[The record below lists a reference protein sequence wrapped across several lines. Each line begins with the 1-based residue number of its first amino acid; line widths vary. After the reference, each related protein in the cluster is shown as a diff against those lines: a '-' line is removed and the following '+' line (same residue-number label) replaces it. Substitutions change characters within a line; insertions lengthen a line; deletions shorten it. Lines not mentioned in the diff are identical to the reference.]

1 MIRPQARVGLLF
13 FASLLLLLGLFARS
27 FWLQGVNGE
36 AFARDARG
44 QQQEVLQVPGLRGE
58 IQDRSG
64 RPLAGSEPGV
74 SIFATPYQVT
84 DAPKQAEEL
93 ANALGADPTDVL
105 DSITAEG
112 GFSYVEKKVDLVRAA
127 AVERLGYEAI
137 GQHPDTIRTRPQGE
151 LAAQV
156 VGAVSPEGKGLTGLE
171 QQYDGVLHGVDGEQ
185 LIVQDATQS
194 PISFE
199 TLTDPQDGQP
209 IQLTLDSAIQAEA
222 ERVMTEVGDAN
233 DPVNASMVVLDAHTS
248 DVLAMANYPGLDLD
262 HLEDAE
268 EEDLRNVAT
277 SYTYEPGST
286 FKAITVASALE
297 QGTVTPESAFTLAP
311 TYTLYDRTVEEAHPR
326 GTVTLSVGD
335 ILAQSSNVGAITIGM
350 GVGGRSFSK
359 WIERFGF
366 GNQTGVE
373 FPAEE
378 QGIVPPYEDW
388 SGTTMINLPI
398 GQGLSVTPLQM
409 ATAYAALASD
419 GKLRKPRLVQSVAGR
434 EIPVDR
440 GREVVSPETALEVR
454 RMLEGVLAAGGTASE
469 VDVHGYSA
477 AGKTGTAQIAEDGGY
492 SETRYVASFVG
503 MAPVEDPEIVV
514 SVMVNEPSYGY
525 SGGEVA
531 APAFGQI
538 AEFALPYL
546 GVPTD

>member
-1 MIRPQARVGLLF
+1 MVRPQARVGLLF
-13 FASLLLLLGLFARS
+13 FVSLLLLLGLFARS
-27 FWLQGVNGE
+27 FWLQGVNGS
-36 AFARDARG
+36 AFAQDAQG
-44 QQQEVLQVPGLRGE
+44 QQQEVLQVPGLRGVIE
-58 IQDRSG
+58 DRTG
-64 RPLAGSEPGV
+64 RPLAGSEPGTSV
-74 SIFATPYQVT
+74 FATPYQVT
-84 DAPKQAEEL
+84 DPTEQAEAV
-93 ANALGADPTDVL
+93 ANALGADPTEVL
-105 DSITAEG
+105 DSLTAEG
-112 GFSYVEKKVDLVRAA
+112 GFSYIEKKVDLVRSA
-127 AVERLGYEAI
+127 AVEKLGYEAI
-137 GQHPDTIRTRPQGE
+137 GQHPDTIRTRPQGA

-156 VGAVSPEGKGLTGLE
+156 VGAVSPEGDGLTGLE
-171 QQYDGVLHGVDGEQ
+171 QLYDDVLHGVDGEQ

-199 TLTDPQDGQP
+199 TIRDSQDGRP
-209 IQLTLDSAIQAEA
+209 IRLTLDAAIQAEA

-233 DPVNASMVVLDAHTS
+233 DPVNASMVVLDADTS
-248 DVLAMANYPGLDLD
+248 DVLAMANYPGVDLD
-262 HLEDAE
+262 NLEEAD

-286 FKAITVASALE
+286 FKAFTVAAALE

-350 GVGGRSFSK
+350 GVGGRDFSR

-366 GNQTGVE
+366 GRPTGVE
-373 FPAEE
+373 YPAEE
-378 QGIVPPYEDW
+378 QGIVPAYEDW

-409 ATAYAALASD
+409 AASYAALASD
-419 GKLRKPRLVQSVAGR
+419 GRLRKPRLVESVAGR
-434 EIPVDR
+434 DIPVDR
-440 GREVVSPETALEVR
+440 GKEVVSPETALEVR
-454 RMLEGVLAAGGTASE
+454 TMLEGVLGAGGTASE

-477 AGKTGTAQIAEDGGY
+477 AGKTGTAQIAEEGGY
-492 SETRYVASFVG
+492 SDTRYVASFVG

-525 SGGEVA
+525 SGGAVA

-546 GVPTD
+546 GVPTG

>member
-64 RPLAGSEPGV
+64 RPLAGSEPGM

-199 TLTDPQDGQP
+199 TLTDPQDGQG
-209 IQLTLDSAIQAEA
+209 IQLTLDAAIQAEA
-222 ERVMTEVGDAN
+222 ERVITEVGDTN

-286 FKAITVASALE
+286 FKAITVAS
-297 QGTVTPESAFTLAP
+297 V
-311 TYTLYDRTVEEAHPR
+311 
-326 GTVTLSVGD
+326 
-335 ILAQSSNVGAITIGM
+335 
-350 GVGGRSFSK
+350 K
-359 WIERFGF
+359 
-366 GNQTGVE
+366 
-373 FPAEE
+373 
-378 QGIVPPYEDW
+378 
-388 SGTTMINLPI
+388 
-398 GQGLSVTPLQM
+398 
-409 ATAYAALASD
+409 
-419 GKLRKPRLVQSVAGR
+419 
-434 EIPVDR
+434 
-440 GREVVSPETALEVR
+440 
-454 RMLEGVLAAGGTASE
+454 
-469 VDVHGYSA
+469 
-477 AGKTGTAQIAEDGGY
+477 
-492 SETRYVASFVG
+492 
-503 MAPVEDPEIVV
+503 
-514 SVMVNEPSYGY
+514 
-525 SGGEVA
+525 
-531 APAFGQI
+531 
-538 AEFALPYL
+538 
-546 GVPTD
+546 

>member
-27 FWLQGVNGE
+27 FWLQGVKGE
-36 AFARDARG
+36 AFARDAQG

-64 RPLAGSEPGV
+64 RPLAGSEPGM

-199 TLTDPQDGQP
+199 TLTDPQDGQA
-209 IQLTLDSAIQAEA
+209 IQLTLDAAIQAEA

-262 HLEDAE
+262 HLEDAD

-434 EIPVDR
+434 EIPIDR
-440 GREVVSPETALEVR
+440 GKEVVSPETALEVR

-514 SVMVNEPSYGY
+514 SVMVNEPSFGY

>member
-36 AFARDARG
+36 AFARDAQG

-64 RPLAGSEPGV
+64 RPLAGSEPGM

-199 TLTDPQDGQP
+199 TLTDPQDGQA
-209 IQLTLDSAIQAEA
+209 IQLTLDAAIQAEA

-262 HLEDAE
+262 HLEDAD

-434 EIPVDR
+434 EIPIDR
-440 GREVVSPETALEVR
+440 GKEVVSPETALEVR

>member
-36 AFARDARG
+36 AFARDAQG

-64 RPLAGSEPGV
+64 RPLAGSEPGM

-171 QQYDGVLHGVDGEQ
+171 QRYDGVLHGVDGEQ
-185 LIVQDATQS
+185 LIVQDATQA

-199 TLTDPQDGQP
+199 TLTDPQDGQG
-209 IQLTLDSAIQAEA
+209 IQLTLDAAIQAEA

-233 DPVNASMVVLDAHTS
+233 DPVNASMVVLDARTS

-262 HLEDAE
+262 NLEEAD

-297 QGTVTPESAFTLAP
+297 QGTVAPESAFTLAP

-350 GVGGRSFSK
+350 GVGGRDFSR

-366 GNQTGVE
+366 GNQTGIE

-434 EIPVDR
+434 ETPVDR
-440 GREVVSPETALEVR
+440 GKEVVSPETALEVR